1 MGRFYGGRHGS
12 LGVMNGEVFLG
23 GVFEGIIEG
32 IIESIIGAAYR
43 QECGGECEC
52 ECESLNS
59 KYTFYELFIE

>member
-23 GVFEGIIEG
+23 GVFEGII
-32 IIESIIGAAYR
+32 GAAYR
-43 QECGGECEC
+43 QECGGEC

>member
-1 MGRFYGGRHGS
+1 
-12 LGVMNGEVFLG
+12 MNGEVFLG

-43 QECGGECEC
+43 QECGGECE
-52 ECESLNS
+52 SLNS

>member
-1 MGRFYGGRHGS
+1 
-12 LGVMNGEVFLG
+12 MNGEVFLG

-32 IIESIIGAAYR
+32 VIGAAYR
-43 QECGGECEC
+43 QECGGEC

>member
-1 MGRFYGGRHGS
+1 
-12 LGVMNGEVFLG
+12 MNGEVFLG

-52 ECESLNS
+52 ESLNS